1 MTSDFDLLR
10 FPRVPLA
17 HLPTPLETTAISNGS
32 ILRVFVKRDDCTGL
46 GFGGNKTRKLE
57 FTLGDAVARGAT
69 VLITSGA
76 RHSNHVRQTA
86 AAAAR
91 LGIRCQVVLYDPLD
105 RATPFYA
112 TSGNFLLDTLFGAEV
127 HLVADDG
134 DATDRCIAALEEA
147 ANAAGETPC
156 VVSLGASDGTG
167 ALGYV
172 ECAREL
178 LGQCAERN
186 IVPSAIIL
194 ATGSGGTQAGLLG
207 GLRLMG
213 SAIPVIGISVS
224 EAADIKRAKIR
235 RVLDEML
242 EKLDSDLS
250 VPNSDIIVFDEY
262 AGPGYTVPT
271 PESHDAVCRIAR
283 REGLLLDP
291 VYTAKAMAGLLD
303 LASRGRLFGDV
314 VFLHTGGAPALFAY
328 NDDFLASDP
337 FRKVSIAC

>member
-1 MTSDFDLLR
+1 
-10 FPRVPLA
+10 
-17 HLPTPLETTAISNGS
+17 
-32 ILRVFVKRDDCTGL
+32 
-46 GFGGNKTRKLE
+46 
-57 FTLGDAVARGAT
+57 
-69 VLITSGA
+69 
-76 RHSNHVRQTA
+76 
-86 AAAAR
+86 
-91 LGIRCQVVLYDPLD
+91 
-105 RATPFYA
+105 
-112 TSGNFLLDTLFGAEV
+112 
-127 HLVADDG
+127 
-134 DATDRCIAALEEA
+134 
-147 ANAAGETPC
+147 
-156 VVSLGASDGTG
+156 
-167 ALGYV
+167 
-172 ECAREL
+172 
-178 LGQCAERN
+178 
-186 IVPSAIIL
+186 
-194 ATGSGGTQAGLLG
+194 
-207 GLRLMG
+207 MG
-213 SAIPVIGISVS
+213 SAIPVIGVSVS

-250 VPNSDIIVFDEY
+250 VPNSDIIVLDEY